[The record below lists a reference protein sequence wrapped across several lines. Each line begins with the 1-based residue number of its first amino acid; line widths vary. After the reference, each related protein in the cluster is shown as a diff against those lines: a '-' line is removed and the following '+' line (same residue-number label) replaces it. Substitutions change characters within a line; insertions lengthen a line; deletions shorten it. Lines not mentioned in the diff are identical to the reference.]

1 MGETEDAMQYD
12 EELIF
17 KHLYVTMYMVVNIFR
32 PPFRCF
38 YLDTVDNAVANSLT
52 VKANKREDDIKQK

>member
-1 MGETEDAMQYD
+1 MQYD

-17 KHLYVTMYMVVNIFR
+17 KHLYVNMYMMANHFFD

-38 YLDTVDNAVANSLT
+38 YLDTVDNAIANNLT
-52 VKANKREDDIKQK
+52 VKANKHENDIKQK